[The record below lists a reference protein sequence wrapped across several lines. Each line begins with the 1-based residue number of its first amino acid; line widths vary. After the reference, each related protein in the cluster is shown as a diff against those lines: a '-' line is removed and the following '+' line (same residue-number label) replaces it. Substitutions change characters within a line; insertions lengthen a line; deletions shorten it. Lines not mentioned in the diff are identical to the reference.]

1 MRKTLIALAY
11 ALGLP
16 IALLLIW
23 YVATLGATNPFVP
36 KPLVLVQTFADTWLG
51 DRIANDILP
60 SLARFAIG
68 TGIAIVLGIVLGL
81 AIGLSRNLR
90 AYTEPVFEFF
100 RALPPPVLIPILALI
115 LGASDGMRIS
125 VIVLGAVWP
134 VLLNTIEGV
143 RSADEVQTETSRS
156 YGITGWG
163 RIRFQVLPSAAP
175 QIMAGIR
182 QSLPIGII
190 LMVIGEMMYATAGLG
205 YSITQFQRQ
214 FAVSQ
219 MWSGILLLGLL
230 GFAVS
235 LLFKVVERRVL
246 RWYHGLKDLENA
258 S

>member
-1 MRKTLIALAY
+1 MRKALIALAY

-16 IALLLIW
+16 IVLVLIW

-36 KPLVLVQTFADTWLG
+36 KPLVLVETFAETWFG
-51 DRIANDILP
+51 DRISNDILP
-60 SLARFAIG
+60 SLARFVVG
-68 TGIAIVLGIVLGL
+68 TGLAIVIGIILGL
-81 AIGLSRNLR
+81 AVGLSRGLR

-115 LGASDGMRIS
+115 LGATDGMRIS

-163 RIRFQVLPSAAP
+163 RIRHQVLPSAAP
-175 QIMAGIR
+175 QIMAGVR
-182 QSLPIGII
+182 QALPIGII
-190 LMVIGEMMYATAGLG
+190 LMVIGEMLYSTAGLG

-230 GFAVS
+230 GFVVS
-235 LLFKVVERRVL
+235 LLFKLVERRVL